1 MKTNPFLIAARVA
14 CTYAVIAGL
23 WIVFSDTILLSVA
36 RDPATITALQV
47 AKGWGF
53 VAATAAMLF
62 WVIRSNLE
70 TIVRSERAVH
80 ERNEALAQ
88 TNEELTAVEEEL
100 RQQYTEM
107 LVSQDK
113 IRRQNECLLMLRET
127 AFSLMHE
134 QNVDALLRLIVE
146 KAAALGESSHAYLYT
161 LTDDGQTMELK
172 VVIGTAIKEIGFR
185 QRRGEGV
192 VGQVWNSGLPL
203 VIHDYDKWDSR
214 MDDKGFGVIR
224 TSTGFPLIVGGEVA
238 GVFGVNYFDH
248 HEMDEHARELLAS
261 FAELASITLA
271 NARLN
276 RSLREELTERA
287 LMEAD
292 LELQRART
300 QAVLDA
306 MPDIILRLSPDGFLL
321 EFRQGG
327 STESV
332 VPLDAFVGK
341 HLREFTP
348 LYLGEKI
355 AHGMAETIKTRSLQE
370 FEYEITA
377 SDGRRLFREIRLV
390 ASADDEVIAIIRDI
404 TERREMER
412 ELKKMSL
419 TDQAT
424 GLNNRAFFEAE
435 LRRMNDARFLPV
447 GVIVGDIDGLKFIN
461 GTLGHDIGDKLIVA
475 AAEMMAGCFG
485 EGDVVARIGG
495 GEFGVIM
502 ANSDAGMVKKA
513 CGRIKKAVADY
524 RDTTKTPLSI
534 SVGSAIRSCVDE
546 TLTDTFKAADR
557 NMYRE
562 KLHSNQSGHSAI
574 VATLA
579 QALEARDFVT
589 DGHADRLQYLMERLA
604 VAAGLPSSE
613 LPDLRLL
620 GRFHDIG
627 KVGVPDHILFKPGR
641 LTAEEYAVMK
651 RHCEI
656 GYRIAQ
662 ASPELAPIA
671 DWILKHQEWWNG
683 EGYPLGLAGEDIPLP
698 CRILGIVDAYD
709 AMTNDRPYRKAM
721 PHEEA
726 VAELVRCAGRQFD
739 ASLVELFVKLLQ
751 PS

>member
-1 MKTNPFLIAARVA
+1 MS
-14 CTYAVIAGL
+14 AVRIG
-23 WIVFSDTILLSVA
+23 
-36 RDPATITALQV
+36 
-47 AKGWGF
+47 
-53 VAATAAMLF
+53 
-62 WVIRSNLE
+62 
-70 TIVRSERAVH
+70 
-80 ERNEALAQ
+80 
-88 TNEELTAVEEEL
+88 
-100 RQQYTEM
+100 
-107 LVSQDK
+107 
-113 IRRQNECLLMLRET
+113 
-127 AFSLMHE
+127 
-134 QNVDALLRLIVE
+134 
-146 KAAALGESSHAYLYT
+146 
-161 LTDDGQTMELK
+161 
-172 VVIGTAIKEIGFR
+172 IGT
-185 QRRGEGV
+185 GV
-192 VGQVWNSGLPL
+192 PADSGRW
-203 VIHDYDKWDSR
+203 V
-214 MDDKGFGVIR
+214 
-224 TSTGFPLIVGGEVA
+224 
-238 GVFGVNYFDH
+238 
-248 HEMDEHARELLAS
+248 
-261 FAELASITLA
+261 
-271 NARLN
+271 
-276 RSLREELTERA
+276 
-287 LMEAD
+287 EAD

>member
-1 MKTNPFLIAARVA
+1 MRTNPILIAARVSFS
-14 CTYAVIAGL
+14 YAVVAGL
-23 WIVFSDTILLSVA
+23 WIVFSDTVLFAVVQ
-36 RDPATITALQV
+36 DPATITAMQV
-47 AKGWGF
+47 AKGWFF
-53 VAATAAMLF
+53 VAATAALLF
-62 WVIRSNLE
+62 FVIRRDLE
-70 TIVRSERAVH
+70 TIVRSEREVH
-80 ERNEALAQ
+80 ERNETLAQ
-88 TNEELTAVEEEL
+88 TNEELTAAEEEL
-100 RQQYTEM
+100 RQQFTEI
-107 LVSQDK
+107 VASQEK

-134 QNVDALLRLIVE
+134 HDVNALLRLIVE
-146 KAAALGESSHAYLYT
+146 KASALGESSHAYLYT
-161 LTDDGQTMELK
+161 LTDDGQAMELK
-172 VVIGTAIKEIGFR
+172 VVIGAAIREIGFR

-192 VGQVWNSGLPL
+192 VGQVWNSGMPL
-203 VIHDYDKWDSR
+203 VIHDYDRWDNR
-214 MDDKGFGVIR
+214 LGAEGFDVIK

-248 HEMDEHARELLAS
+248 HELDEHARELLAS
-261 FAELASITLA
+261 FAELASITLG

-321 EFRQGG
+321 EAKQGG
-327 STESV
+327 NIKATV
-332 VPLDAFVGK
+332 TFGDFVGK

-348 LYLGEKI
+348 PGLEEI
-355 AHGMAETIKTRSLQE
+355 VTVCMAEAIRTRAVQE
-370 FEYEITA
+370 FDYEITA
-377 SDGRRLFREIRLV
+377 PDGRLLYREMRL
-390 ASADDEVIAIIRDI
+390 AATADGEVIGIIRDI
-404 TERREMER
+404 TERCEMER
-412 ELKKMSL
+412 ELKHMAL

-424 GLNNRAFFEAE
+424 GLHNRAFFEAE
-435 LRRMNDARFLPV
+435 LRRMNDGRFLPA
-447 GVIVGDIDGLKFIN
+447 GVIVCDIDGLKFVN
-461 GTLGHDIGDKLIVA
+461 ETLGHDTGDKLIVA
-475 AAEMMAGCFG
+475 AAEMIAACFG
-485 EGDVVARIGG
+485 DGDVVARTGG

-502 ANSDAGMVKKA
+502 PNSDAGEVKKA
-513 CGRIKKAVADY
+513 CDRIKKAVEGY
-524 RDTTKTPLSI
+524 RESTRTPLAI
-534 SVGSAIRSCVDE
+534 SVGRAIRSGVE
-546 TLTDTFKAADR
+546 EALSDTFKTADR

-562 KLHSNQSGHSAI
+562 KLHSKQSGHSAI
-574 VATLA
+574 VSTLA

-589 DGHADRLQYLMERLA
+589 DGHADRLQELMEQLA
-604 VAAGLPSSE
+604 VAVGLPNSE

-627 KVGVPDHILFKPGR
+627 KVGIPDHILFKPGR
-641 LTAEEYAVMK
+641 LTAEEFEVMK

-656 GYRIAQ
+656 GYRIAL

-709 AMTNDRPYRKAM
+709 AMTNDRPYRKALT
-721 PHEEA
+721 HAEA

-739 ASLVELFVKLLQ
+739 ASLVERFVKLLH
-751 PS
+751 PD